1 METSFPEQPRW
12 FCIRSKPKRQHVA
25 ASHLRSLG
33 IEVFNPQLRYRRSTR
48 RGPEWSTTPLFQGYL
63 FARFDLLPFFRRVKY
78 AFGVHDILR
87 FGSRWAEI
95 PEGEVA
101 ALQTAWSHADAL
113 QPPQPLAV
121 GAPVILSGGL
131 FHGIEATV
139 VALLPARQRVKVLLE
154 FLGGLQEAEVDA
166 AAVLPPLIHPLG
178 HPLAV

>member
-1 METSFPEQPRW
+1 MEDHFPEQLRW
-12 FCIRSKPKRQHVA
+12 FCIRSKPRRQHVA

-33 IEVFNPQLRYRRSTR
+33 VEVFNPQLRYRRATR
-48 RGPEWSTTPLFQGYL
+48 RGPEWSTTPLFPNYL
-63 FARFDLLPFFRRVKY
+63 FARFELLPLFRRVQY

-95 PEGEVA
+95 HEGEVA
-101 ALQTAWSHADAL
+101 ALQAVWGHADAL
-113 QPPQPLAV
+113 QPPQPLEV
-121 GAPVILSGGL
+121 GSPVILTGGL
-131 FHGIEATV
+131 FHGIEATI

-166 AAVLPPLIHPLG
+166 AAVLPPMS